1 MRWYDLKYRR
11 EMLKVAAVASILSA
25 IVALLLVWAVSA
37 LGQPV
42 SHDELRQKQRWQQMG
57 PR

>member
-1 MRWYDLKYRR
+1 MRWYHLKYRR
-11 EMLKVAAVASILSA
+11 EMVKVAAVASILSMIA
-25 IVALLLVWAVSA
+25 ALLLVWAISA
-37 LGQPV
+37 LGRPV

>member
-1 MRWYDLKYRR
+1 MRWYDLEYRR
-11 EMLKVAAVASILSA
+11 AMIKVAVVSSLLSIL
-25 IVALLLVWAVSA
+25 VALLLVWAVSA
-37 LGQPV
+37 LGWSI